1 MRKRMIHSIVGF
13 VFAGILTGCAG
24 PQAQEASTD
33 AQRRQAQIA
42 GVDPMGEL
50 SRDYYGDYRETGG
63 EIAFVSDGAV
73 MDRDCN
79 EAVYEGIRMYA
90 LSAGVSFSCYSAQ
103 DGTLES
109 RIAAL
114 KRALDNQA
122 QVVVCLECDF
132 REAVERFQ
140 NSFPEISF
148 LLIDQ
153 APEEAEDVLEENVHA
168 VSFREEE
175 SGYLAGYLT
184 VLEGHHRLGFIGGG
198 KTPSIMRYGHG
209 YLQGIDDAAREL
221 ALDDVAVSCWYAEN
235 GRPSPEIYE
244 KAAQWYARGTE
255 VIFACGG
262 TLYESV
268 LEAADKEGGLLIGA
282 DVDRSGRSERFLTS
296 AEKGIANAV
305 AISLDEYYAAGRR
318 WPEGLAGQ
326 NVRYGAAQNCAGI
339 PVYDTEWR
347 FRNVT
352 MGQFY
357 EVYKK
362 IRRGEIA
369 VSDEIGEE
377 PEISVT
383 LLSRAGDDS
392 FDRGTLIP
400 LWESLAC
407 QRMECEEPGGGI
419 GDGFAG

>member
-1 MRKRMIHSIVGF
+1 MRRRIIHSVVGF
-13 VFAGILTGCAG
+13 VFAGILAGCAG
-24 PQAQEASTD
+24 PQAQEVSTD
-33 AQRRQAQIA
+33 AQRRQAQNA
-42 GVDPMGEL
+42 RVDPMGEL

-73 MDRDCN
+73 MDGDCN

-90 LSAGVSFSCYSAQ
+90 LSAGVSFSCYSAK
-103 DGTLES
+103 DGTKES
-109 RIAAL
+109 RTAAL
-114 KRALDNQA
+114 RSALDNQA
-122 QVVVCLECDF
+122 QVVVCLGRDF
-132 REAVERFQ
+132 QEAVEKLQ
-140 NSFPEISF
+140 NTCPETFF
-148 LLIDQ
+148 LLIDRAAQ
-153 APEEAEDVLEENVHA
+153 EDADGLEENVHQ

-184 VLEGHHRLGFIGGG
+184 VLEGYHRLGFIGGG
-198 KTPSIMRYGHG
+198 KTASNMRYECG
-209 YLQGIDDAAREL
+209 YLQGVDDAAGEL

-255 VIFACGG
+255 VIFVCGG
-262 TLYESV
+262 TLHESV
-268 LEAADKEGGLLIGA
+268 LEAANKEDGLLIGA
-282 DVDRSGRSERFLTS
+282 DVDRSGCSERFLTS

-305 AISLDEYYAAGRR
+305 AISLDEYYAAGKR

-352 MGQFY
+352 MEQFY

-362 IRRGEIA
+362 IRQGEIL
-369 VSDEIGEE
+369 VSDEAGEE
-377 PEISVT
+377 TEMSFT
-383 LLSRAGDDS
+383 LLSCAGADASGSGALISIWDS
-392 FDRGTLIP
+392 PAGG
-400 LWESLAC
+400 
-407 QRMECEEPGGGI
+407 RMECENPGGGI
-419 GDGFAG
+419 GNGFAG